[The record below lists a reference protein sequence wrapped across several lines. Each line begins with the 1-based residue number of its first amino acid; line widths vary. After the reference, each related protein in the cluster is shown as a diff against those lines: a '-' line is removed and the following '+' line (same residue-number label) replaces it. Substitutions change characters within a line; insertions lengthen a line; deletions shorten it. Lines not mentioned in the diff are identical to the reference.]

1 MRQVTGPGRW
11 VWVLAGLL
19 IAVALAIPGTRFFD
33 SIVVNWHPQPPAGSG
48 VTVHATPT
56 SAP

>member
-1 MRQVTGPGRW
+1 VRQVTAPGRW

-19 IAVALAIPGTRFFD
+19 TALALLIPGTRLID
-33 SIVVNWHPQPPAGSG
+33 SPGWHAQPPGDS

-56 SAP
+56 AAP

>member
-11 VWVLAGLL
+11 VWVLSGLL
-19 IAVALAIPGTRFFD
+19 IAAALAIPGTRLFD
-33 SIVVNWHPQPPAGSG
+33 SILVNWHPQPPGNN

-56 SAP
+56 AAP